1 MITGYMTTSEIAK
14 LFGIRRKQ
22 VCEQIRRLA
31 EAGKIDAKKV
41 PLAGNSESWVVSEKD
56 VHEHFKIQKVR
67 WGQKRNIIL
76 HLQKKFPDASYRE
89 LHDRIS
95 KLGVKV
101 SLNYVYMIIGD
112 LDRPKTNQ
120 PKPTSETTRNVET
133 GSIKE
138 MVEIISSMPKE
149 YDIFKVIEIARLIQG
164 EFPSLDDA
172 EKTAK
177 NIMKIAE
184 RLR

>member
-31 EAGKIDAKKV
+31 GAGKIDAKKV

-67 WGQKRNIIL
+67 WGQKRNVIL
-76 HLQKKFPDASYRE
+76 HVQKKFPDANYRE
-89 LHDRIS
+89 VHDRIS

-101 SLNYVYMIIGD
+101 SLNYVYMIIGRD
-112 LDRPKTNQ
+112 SPKTTR
-120 PKPTSETTRNVET
+120 PKPTPKTTRNVET
-133 GSIKE
+133 GSIRE

-149 YDIFKVIEIARLIQG
+149 YDIFKVIEIARLIQE

-177 NIMKIAE
+177 TIMKIAE